1 MDDGPKKH
9 KNIKIKKSKIHK
21 CATFENSF
29 PIEIAKLGSK
39 CEFD

>member
-1 MDDGPKKH
+1 MDDGPKKQ
-9 KNIKIKKSKIHK
+9 KKIKKSKIHK

-29 PIEIAKLGSK
+29 LIKIAKLGSK